1 MGPTAGAGSPARK
14 GTRSKRGEFPLPRW
28 APPRALGALR
38 GEAAFSFYPRE
49 VWSPAEPRSPS
60 SAAQGFG
67 EARRRA
73 RARGGVG
80 GKASGGK
87 RLRSRGRAPHA
98 EGEGGGIRSSGE
110 RVPWSVGERRTRW
123 ARGARKAGGLP
134 SKKLSSIE
142 PTTIICLPGQDYLST
157 SAPLRGL
164 GVEHCGTKQPIKLTI
179 RARVAPNFLD

>member
-28 APPRALGALR
+28 DPPRALGALR

-60 SAAQGFG
+60 SAAQGFC

-98 EGEGGGIRSSGE
+98 AGEGGGIRSSEE

-134 SKKLSSIE
+134 SKNSPRID
-142 PTTIICLPGQDYLST
+142 TATISHRYGKAYLLN

-164 GVEHCGTKQPIKLTI
+164 GVEHFGTKQPICLTI
-179 RARVAPNFLD
+179 RARVVPNFLH